1 MVLIHWEKSVKT
13 ASTTNPWGSK
23 TTFLPIKLQQ
33 SIIQATMYAA
43 SVSNMVDIY
52 ETKGFDNFICSVV
65 KTYVIPDILNYE
77 GKLDDTRLKLVLF
90 EFPTYCAL

>member
-1 MVLIHWEKSVKT
+1 
-13 ASTTNPWGSK
+13 
-23 TTFLPIKLQQ
+23 
-33 SIIQATMYAA
+33 
-43 SVSNMVDIY
+43 MVDIY

-90 EFPTYCAL
+90 LPIVPCNERGYWQIFEFIQTVHYVCQTNHVG

>member
-1 MVLIHWEKSVKT
+1 
-13 ASTTNPWGSK
+13 
-23 TTFLPIKLQQ
+23 
-33 SIIQATMYAA
+33 MYAA

-90 EFPTYCAL
+90 EFPTYLCLVTREVIGKFLNLYKQSTMCVKQAM